1 MEVTTIYTCEAHVAK
16 LDEYH
21 DFLSCFAMLGR
32 WERPEDANTNF
43 ELACEQYKKEYSGS
57 GRLLFEF
64 VKIPVLTLVIT
75 TAGSKRYFDLTK
87 LEVDVKGK

>member
-1 MEVTTIYTCEAHVAK
+1 MEVVTIYTCEAHVAK

-21 DFLSCFAMLGR
+21 DFYSCFANLGR
-32 WERPEDANTNF
+32 WERPQDPNPSF
-43 ELACEQYKKEYSGS
+43 ELACERYRKENPRSG
-57 GRLLFEF
+57 LLGFKF

-75 TAGSKRYFDLTK
+75 TVDSKRYFDLTK